1 MPLTIFNL
9 STVDHLYIGKD
20 TVIAFAE
27 QPVLETYN
35 IELASEDKI
44 KEHLAKPR
52 NWVPQRHE
60 TLPEIP
66 HDTAFL
72 CSPADVPGPHKVQ
85 LQDKDITPDIRQKFD
100 ELCEEYG
107 EAFSKNNEDIGRTKL
122 VKMDIDTGDSPPV
135 SSRPYTLPLKHYEWV
150 QREIESLECAGVI
163 TKSMSKWAS
172 PIVIVPK
179 KSAPGEPLKRRLCVD
194 FRKVNELQ
202 QEVIT
207 AGKTKGQISIHPL
220 PKIDEMYAKLKGAKV
235 FSTIDLRSGYHHI
248 ALGKSSRAKTAF
260 VIPFGKYE
268 FLMVPF
274 GLAQAPAHFQLLI
287 NKVLKG
293 LKFAMTYL
301 DDIIIF
307 SQDELQH
314 LEHLEIVFSCLREA
328 GLKMKSSKCDFFKS
342 EIHYLGHLISLEV
355 ISPLPNKLD
364 SIKHM
369 PVPNSAKEI
378 KQFLGLTGYYRKF
391 VPRFADISRP
401 LTTLTKKDAKF
412 EWTSACQK
420 SFELLKEALCGEPV
434 LKYAD
439 TSKPYTLYT
448 DASKYGWAG
457 VLTQPH
463 IMTIDG
469 KSTTTDHPVAFV
481 SGLFRG
487 SQLNWAALTKEAFA
501 IYMSVKKLLFY
512 LTDAQILLRSDHKL
526 LEKFLLKNTLN
537 SKVNNWAME
546 LEAFNI
552 QFDYIKGS
560 SNILADTLSRLIA
573 IDPDTPTMPEEP
585 GYEFGYAIF
594 EEFLKV
600 QTKTYEVNEVIVGT
614 DTEIFKNDP
623 ELQNSLQCIENPIA
637 PQRLKKLQQQDPNIQ
652 ILKCKLQNNR
662 LDKEYYSLD
671 ENELLMRKVIDSG
684 HEFHAIYLPSV
695 LIFQVLRTAHDDLG
709 HNGFPRTYAALKR
722 VFFWKGMKED
732 IRKHCKTCAT
742 CQLHKL
748 ENVKFERNIFKPSLQ
763 PMDFICM
770 DLIGEFHPP
779 TSCGH
784 RYALTAVCMLTGF
797 TWCVPLK
804 TKTAE
809 EVVKAYMDHIYCN
822 FGGSIKIL
830 TDNGTEFKN
839 KLFKEVINKLG
850 MEFSIHSP
858 PYRPQSNGKIER
870 FHRFLKT
877 CIGKHINYGL
887 EWDELTPMAT
897 ACYNFFQNCSA
908 RESAFFVMFGRDP
921 INKLNMLLH
930 AARCYF
936 HDDNG
941 LPNLEALKNIYQ
953 VVAQQLLNSRE

>member
-1 MPLTIFNL
+1 MELPDTTSGIPLVLACSVKIQPSGNLEAPLECTRYLTDQIDIRIDTGFHHKNPNIYIPPSCINNPNNKYNPRYMPLTIFNL

-20 TVIAFAE
+20 TMIAFAE

-35 IELASEDKI
+35 IELANEDKI
-44 KEHLAKPR
+44 KEHLAKPQ

-66 HDTAFL
+66 HDTAFI
-72 CSPADVPGPHKVQ
+72 CSPADVPGPRKVQ
-85 LQDKDITPDIRQKFD
+85 LQDKNIMTDIRQKFK
-100 ELCEEYG
+100 ELCEQYG
-107 EAFSKNNEDIGRTKL
+107 EAFSKNNEYIGRTKL
-122 VKMDIDTGDSPPV
+122 VKMDIDTGDNPPV
-135 SSRPYTLPLKHYEWV
+135 SSRPNTLPLKHYEWV

-179 KSAPGEPLKRRLCVD
+179 KSAPREPLKRRLCVD

-260 VIPFGKYE
+260 VMPFGKYE

-274 GLAQAPAHFQLLI
+274 GLAQAPAYFQLLM

-301 DDIIIF
+301 DNIIIF

-314 LEHLEIVFSCLREA
+314 LEHLEIVFSHLREA
-328 GLKMKSSKCDFFKS
+328 GLKMKCSKCDFFKS
-342 EIHYLGHLISLEV
+342 EIHYLGHLISPEG

-364 SIKHM
+364 SIRHM
-369 PVPNSAKEI
+369 PVPNSTKEI

-401 LTTLTKKDAKF
+401 LTTLRKKDAKF

-448 DASKYGWAG
+448 DASKFGWAG

-463 IMTIDG
+463 TMTIDG
-469 KSTTTDHPVAFV
+469 KSTTTGHPVAFV

-501 IYMSVKKLLFY
+501 IYMSIKKLLFY
-512 LTDAQILLRSDHKL
+512 LTDAQILLRSDHKP

-537 SKVNNWAME
+537 SKVNNWAIE
-546 LEAFNI
+546 LKAFNI

-560 SNILADTLSRLIA
+560 NNILADTLSRLIA
-573 IDPDTPTMPEEP
+573 IDPDTPTTPEEP

-600 QTKTYEVNEVIVGT
+600 QTKTYEVNEVIVGMEK
-614 DTEIFKNDP
+614 EIIENDP

-637 PQRLKKLQQQDPNIQ
+637 PQRLRKLQQQDTNIE

-671 ENELLMRKVIDSG
+671 ENELLTRKVIDGG
-684 HEFHAIYLPSV
+684 HKFCAIYLPSV

-709 HNGFPRTYAALKR
+709 HNGFLRTYAALK
-722 VFFWKGMKED
+722 
-732 IRKHCKTCAT
+732 
-742 CQLHKL
+742 
-748 ENVKFERNIFKPSLQ
+748 
-763 PMDFICM
+763 
-770 DLIGEFHPP
+770 
-779 TSCGH
+779 
-784 RYALTAVCMLTGF
+784 
-797 TWCVPLK
+797 
-804 TKTAE
+804 
-809 EVVKAYMDHIYCN
+809 
-822 FGGSIKIL
+822 
-830 TDNGTEFKN
+830 
-839 KLFKEVINKLG
+839 
-850 MEFSIHSP
+850 
-858 PYRPQSNGKIER
+858 
-870 FHRFLKT
+870 
-877 CIGKHINYGL
+877 
-887 EWDELTPMAT
+887 
-897 ACYNFFQNCSA
+897 
-908 RESAFFVMFGRDP
+908 
-921 INKLNMLLH
+921 
-930 AARCYF
+930 
-936 HDDNG
+936 
-941 LPNLEALKNIYQ
+941 
-953 VVAQQLLNSRE
+953 